1 MNMKKKKDNTET
13 KTEYDKRTEPAIGIP
28 IKAVKAPAAP
38 AYAKV
43 SC

>member
-1 MNMKKKKDNTET
+1 MKKKDNTET
-13 KTEYDKRTEPAIGIP
+13 KTEKTEYDKRTEPAIGIP